1 MKKLLL
7 TLLSVAAISAR
18 AQVVRPGPVII
29 TAASVA
35 GVVSNVLGA
44 SFTLDTRYTNTTPY
58 YAQISSSMTFTQ
70 QNSSDAAFFFFLDT
84 NKDGTDD
91 FRRTNWFHVN
101 SGTTWS
107 KTTFTEIV
115 PPGAVFGATN
125 ISNGT
130 STMATDA
137 NSGTILYLSTR

>member
-1 MKKLLL
+1 M

-29 TAASVA
+29 TVATAASVA

-44 SFTLDTRYTNTTPY
+44 SFTLDTRYTNATPY

-70 QNSSDAAFFFFLDT
+70 QHSSDAAFFFFLDT
-84 NKDGTDD
+84 DKNDTDD
-91 FRRTNWFHVN
+91 FRRTNWFHIN

-107 KTTFTEIV
+107 RTTFTEIV

-130 STMATDA
+130 STMAADA